1 MPIPSP
7 WPLNPDSRR
16 WLVPPAARQAIAR
29 HPLGQGLWPEALGYY
44 RQAAGHA
51 MAREAGEHEDH
62 LLLYCVQGHGEVS
75 WAAAGRRPAARRA
88 IPPGT
93 EAGAGRAL
101 PGSGEAAALRPG
113 RRAAASATL
122 PAAVG
127 DTAPEPAFRSE
138 PVGPGT
144 LVLLPAGVA
153 HHYRADADQPWSL
166 YWVHFA
172 GGAAGDFLAPLLAGQ
187 GAAACQV
194 GLGLVP
200 AFQTL
205 LALTKEGF
213 LLPPLLHAANTL
225 RALLTHAAL
234 LAPRHQSRRGRFDVW
249 AVQAYMQAHLDEPL
263 TLDQLAEA
271 FGFERFHFAKTYR
284 RLTGR
289 APLTHFLHLKMERAA
304 RLLDGG
310 ELRVSEIAGVL
321 GYEDAHYF
329 SRQFRRLM
337 GVAPSEYRAL
347 KRG

>member
-16 WLVPPAARQAIAR
+16 WLVPPAVRQALAR
-29 HPLGQGLWPEALGYY
+29 HPLAHELWPEALGYY
-44 RQAAGHA
+44 RQAVGHA
-51 MAREAGEHEDH
+51 MQRDAGEHEDH
-62 LLLYCVQGHGEVS
+62 LLLYCVQGHGEVVWEEAS
-75 WAAAGRRPAARRA
+75 RRTAERA
-88 IPPGT
+88 IPNGG
-93 EAGAGRAL
+93 EAGVGRVL
-101 PGSGEAAALRPG
+101 RGGEDAADWRPG
-113 RRAAASATL
+113 RTAAGPGSMAAGVA
-122 PAAVG
+122 PAP
-127 DTAPEPAFRSE
+127 DWHNE

-153 HHYRADADQPWSL
+153 HHYRANAEQPWSL

-172 GGAAGDFLAPLLAGQ
+172 GSGADDFLAPLLEGQ
-187 GAAACQV
+187 AAAACQV

-200 AFQTL
+200 DFQAL
-205 LALTKEGF
+205 LALTREGF
-213 LLPPLLHAANTL
+213 VLPPLLHAANTL

-263 TLDQLAEA
+263 TLDQLADA

-310 ELRVSEIAGVL
+310 ELRVSEVARVL

-329 SRQFRRLM
+329 SRQFRKLM
-337 GVAPSEYRAL
+337 GVAPSEYRGM

>member
-16 WLVPPAARQAIAR
+16 WLVPPAVRQALAR
-29 HPLGQGLWPEALGYY
+29 HPLSHELWPEALGYY

-51 MAREAGEHEDH
+51 MQRDAGEHEDH
-62 LLLYCVQGHGEVS
+62 LLLYCVQGHGEVV
-75 WAAAGRRPAARRA
+75 WEGGGATPAPDRH
-88 IPPGT
+88 
-93 EAGAGRAL
+93 
-101 PGSGEAAALRPG
+101 
-113 RRAAASATL
+113 
-122 PAAVG
+122 
-127 DTAPEPAFRSE
+127 SE
-138 PVGPGT
+138 PVGPGS

-153 HHYRADADQPWSL
+153 HHYRASAEQPWSL

-172 GGAAGDFLAPLLAGQ
+172 GSGADDFLAPLLEGK
-187 GAAACQV
+187 AAATCHP

-200 AFQTL
+200 DFQAL

-213 LLPPLLHAANTL
+213 VLPPLLHAANTL

-249 AVQAYMQAHLDEPL
+249 AVQAYMQAHLDEAL
-263 TLDQLAEA
+263 TLDQLADA

-310 ELRVSEIAGVL
+310 ELRVSEVARVL

-337 GVAPSEYRAL
+337 GVAPSEYRGM

>member
-7 WPLNPDSRR
+7 WTLNPDSRR
-16 WLVPPAARQAIAR
+16 WLLPPAARQALAR
-29 HPLGQGLWPEALGYY
+29 HPLSHELWPEALGYY

-51 MAREAGEHEDH
+51 MRREGAEHEDH
-62 LLLYCVQGHGEVS
+62 LLLYCVQGHGEVE
-75 WAAAGRRPAARRA
+75 W
-88 IPPGT
+88 
-93 EAGAGRAL
+93 
-101 PGSGEAAALRPG
+101 GEGGVAP
-113 RRAAASATL
+113 
-122 PAAVG
+122 
-127 DTAPEPAFRSE
+127 APEWLSE

-144 LVLLPAGVA
+144 LVLLPASVA
-153 HHYRADADQPWSL
+153 HHYQASVDQPWSL

-172 GGAAGDFLAPLLAGQ
+172 GRAADDFLAPLLEGQ
-187 GAAACQV
+187 AAATSQV

-200 AFQTL
+200 DFQAL

-213 LLPPLLHAANTL
+213 VLPPLLHAANTL
-225 RALLTHAAL
+225 RALLSHAAL

-249 AVQAYMQAHLDEPL
+249 AVQAYMQAHLDEAL
-263 TLDQLAEA
+263 TLDQLADA

-310 ELRVSEIAGVL
+310 ELRVSEVARVL

-337 GVAPSEYRAL
+337 GVAPSEYRAM

>member
-7 WPLNPDSRR
+7 WSLNPDSRR
-16 WLVPPAARQAIAR
+16 WLVPPAVRQALSR
-29 HPLGQGLWPEALGYY
+29 HPLAHELWPEALGYY

-51 MAREAGEHEDH
+51 MQREAGEHEDH
-62 LLLYCVQGHGEVS
+62 LLLYCVQGHGEVE
-75 WAAAGRRPAARRA
+75 W
-88 IPPGT
+88 
-93 EAGAGRAL
+93 GAGREVRTGAIAGSGQTL
-101 PGSGEAAALRPG
+101 PGSGESGDLFPGQKAAAPVS
-113 RRAAASATL
+113 RRMTAGVT
-122 PAAVG
+122 PAP
-127 DTAPEPAFRSE
+127 DWHSE

-153 HHYRADADQPWSL
+153 HHYRSSAEQPWSL

-172 GGAAGDFLAPLLAGQ
+172 GSGADDFLAPLLQARS
-187 GAAACQV
+187 AAACQV

-200 AFQTL
+200 DFQSL

-213 LLPPLLHAANTL
+213 VLPPLLHAANTL

-234 LAPRHQSRRGRFDVW
+234 LALRHQARRGRFDVW

-263 TLDQLAEA
+263 TLDQLADA

-310 ELRVSEIAGVL
+310 ELRVSEVARVL

-337 GVAPSEYRAL
+337 GVAPSEYRGM

>member
-16 WLVPPAARQAIAR
+16 WLLPPAVRQSLAR
-29 HPLGQGLWPEALGYY
+29 HPLAHELWPEALGYY

-51 MAREAGEHEDH
+51 MQRDAAEHGDH
-62 LLLYCVQGHGEVS
+62 LLLYCVQGHGEVA
-75 WAAAGRRPAARRA
+75 WGRGGASPA
-88 IPPGT
+88 P
-93 EAGAGRAL
+93 
-101 PGSGEAAALRPG
+101 
-113 RRAAASATL
+113 
-122 PAAVG
+122 
-127 DTAPEPAFRSE
+127 DCRSE

-153 HHYRADADQPWSL
+153 HQYRSGAEQPWSL

-172 GGAAGDFLAPLLAGQ
+172 GRGAGDFLAPLLQ
-187 GAAACQV
+187 GGPAAACQV

-200 AFQTL
+200 DFQAL
-205 LALTKEGF
+205 LALTREGF
-213 LLPPLLHAANTL
+213 VLPPLLHAANTL

-263 TLDQLAEA
+263 TLDQLAAA

-289 APLTHFLHLKMERAA
+289 APLAHFLHLKMERAA

-310 ELRVSEIAGVL
+310 ELRVNEVARVL

-337 GVAPSEYRAL
+337 GVAPSEYRGL

>member
-1 MPIPSP
+1 MPIHSP

-16 WLVPPAARQAIAR
+16 WLLPPAACAALSR
-29 HPLGQGLWPEALGYY
+29 HPLGHELWPGALGVY

-51 MAREAGEHEDH
+51 MAREAAEHGDH
-62 LLLYCVQGHGEVS
+62 LLLYCVQGRGEVR
-75 WAAAGRRPAARRA
+75 WAAPVAPVPADAG
-88 IPPGT
+88 
-93 EAGAGRAL
+93 
-101 PGSGEAAALRPG
+101 
-113 RRAAASATL
+113 AASAAKRPVPPA
-122 PAAVG
+122 PAALG
-127 DTAPEPAFRSE
+127 MAPV

-144 LVLLPAGVA
+144 LVVLPAGVA
-153 HHYRADADQPWSL
+153 HAYRADPGEPWTL
-166 YWVHFA
+166 YWVHFD
-172 GGAAGDFLAPLLAGQ
+172 GPRAADFLAPLLEGEPALAG
-187 GAAACQV
+187 AV

-200 AFQTL
+200 DFE
-205 LALTKEGF
+205 ALMARSKEGF
-213 LLPPLLHAANTL
+213 VLPSLLHAANLL

-234 LAPRHQSRRGRFDVW
+234 LAQRHQARRGRFDVW
-249 AVQAYMQAHLDEPL
+249 AVQAWMQAHLDEPI

-271 FGFERFHFAKTYR
+271 FGYERFHFAKTYR

-310 ELRVSEIAGVL
+310 ELRVGEVARVL
-321 GYEDAHYF
+321 GYDDAHYF

>member
-1 MPIPSP
+1 MPIHSP

-16 WLVPPAARQAIAR
+16 WLVPPAACSAVAR
-29 HPLGQGLWPEALGYY
+29 HPLGHGLQVEALGYY
-44 RQAAGHA
+44 RHAAGHA
-51 MAREAGEHEDH
+51 MAREADEHVDH
-62 LLLYCVQGHGEVS
+62 LLLYCVQGQGEVG
-75 WAAAGRRPAARRA
+75 WVA
-88 IPPGT
+88 PPGAPGRAAT
-93 EAGAGRAL
+93 PAGRA
-101 PGSGEAAALRPG
+101 PGAGDGGGGVAAAREDTG
-113 RRAAASATL
+113 VGA
-122 PAAVG
+122 PAGAVG
-127 DTAPEPAFRSE
+127 RGAEVAL

-153 HHYRADADQPWSL
+153 HHYRAHAEQPWSL
-166 YWVHFA
+166 YWAHFD
-172 GGAAGDFLAPLLAGQ
+172 GPRAPDLLALLLQ
-187 GAAACQV
+187 GRPALAVTV

-200 AFQTL
+200 DFQAL
-205 LALTKEGF
+205 LALTREGF
-213 LLPPLLHAANTL
+213 ALPPLLHAANTL

-234 LAPRHQSRRGRFDVW
+234 LAPRHQARRGRFDVW

-304 RLLDGG
+304 RLLDSG
-310 ELRVSEIAGVL
+310 ELRVSEVARVL
-321 GYEDAHYF
+321 GYDDAHYF

>member
-7 WPLNPDSRR
+7 WPLSPDSRR
-16 WLVPPAARQAIAR
+16 WLLPPAARQALAG

-44 RQAAGHA
+44 RHAAGHA
-51 MAREAGEHEDH
+51 MAREAGEHADH
-62 LLLYCVQGHGEVS
+62 LLLYCVQGHGEVE
-75 WAAAGRRPAARRA
+75 WVEERVLPPGAAAAPGPSPADGEDAVGSPRRRK
-88 IPPGT
+88 T
-93 EAGAGRAL
+93 
-101 PGSGEAAALRPG
+101 AAAVTRP
-113 RRAAASATL
+113 RATGVTPG
-122 PAAVG
+122 PAW
-127 DTAPEPAFRSE
+127 RSE

-153 HHYRADADQPWSL
+153 HRYRASAEQPWSL

-172 GGAAGDFLAPLLAGQ
+172 GDAAGDFLAPLLAGQ
-187 GAAACQV
+187 CAAACQV

-200 AFQTL
+200 GFQTL
-205 LALTKEGF
+205 LALAKEGF

-249 AVQAYMQAHLDEPL
+249 AVQAYMQAHLDEPM

-310 ELRVSEIAGVL
+310 ELRVSEIARVL

-337 GVAPSEYRAL
+337 GVAPSDYRAL

>member
-1 MPIPSP
+1 MDYLGVFVPTPSP

-16 WLVPPAARQAIAR
+16 WLLPPAASQALAR
-29 HPLGQGLWPEALGYY
+29 HPLAHELWPEALGYY
-44 RQAAGHA
+44 RHAASHA
-51 MAREAGEHEDH
+51 MARGAGEHGDH

-75 WAAAGRRPAARRA
+75 WEAAAGR
-88 IPPGT
+88 
-93 EAGAGRAL
+93 AG
-101 PGSGEAAALRPG
+101 
-113 RRAAASATL
+113 
-122 PAAVG
+122 PAAVH
-127 DTAPEPAFRSE
+127 
-138 PVGPGT
+138 PVGPGA

-153 HHYRADADQPWSL
+153 HEYHADPAQPWSL

-172 GGAAGDFLAPLLAGQ
+172 GSAAAAFLAPLCGGR
-187 GAAACQV
+187 GAAVVPA

-200 AFQTL
+200 DFQAL

-234 LAPRHQSRRGRFDVW
+234 LAPRHQGGRGRFDVW
-249 AVQAYMQAHLDEPL
+249 AVQAYMQAHLDEAL
-263 TLDQLAEA
+263 TLDQLADA

-310 ELRVSEIAGVL
+310 ELRVGEVARVL
-321 GYEDAHYF
+321 GYDDAHYF

-337 GVAPSEYRAL
+337 GVAPSAYRVL

>member
-1 MPIPSP
+1 MPIHSP

-16 WLVPPAARQAIAR
+16 WLLPPAACAALSR
-29 HPLGQGLWPEALGYY
+29 HPLAHELWPEALGVY

-51 MAREAGEHEDH
+51 MARDADEHGDH
-62 LLLYCVQGHGEVS
+62 LLLYCVQGRGEVR
-75 WAAAGRRPAARRA
+75 WDPA
-88 IPPGT
+88 PSLVG
-93 EAGAGRAL
+93 
-101 PGSGEAAALRPG
+101 
-113 RRAAASATL
+113 AASAAKPL
-122 PAAVG
+122 RAGRLALA
-127 DTAPEPAFRSE
+127 TAPASLDLDAPAVA
-138 PVGPGT
+138 VGPGT
-144 LVLLPAGVA
+144 LVVLPAGVGHA
-153 HHYRADADQPWSL
+153 YQADPDEPWTL
-166 YWVHFA
+166 YWVHFD
-172 GGAAGDFLAPLLAGQ
+172 GPRAADFLAPLLEGGPALAG
-187 GAAACQV
+187 AV

-200 AFQTL
+200 DFE
-205 LALTKEGF
+205 ALMARTREGF
-213 LLPPLLHAANTL
+213 VLPSLLHAANTL

-234 LAPRHQSRRGRFDVW
+234 LAQRHQARRGRFDVW

-271 FGFERFHFAKTYR
+271 FGYERFHFAKTYR

-310 ELRVSEIAGVL
+310 ELRVGEVARVL
-321 GYEDAHYF
+321 GYDDAHYF

>member
-1 MPIPSP
+1 MPIHSP

-16 WLVPPAARQAIAR
+16 WLVPPAACAAVAR
-29 HPLGQGLWPEALGYY
+29 HPLGHELQVEALGYY
-44 RQAAGHA
+44 RHAAGHA
-51 MAREAGEHEDH
+51 MAREAVEHVDH
-62 LLLYCVQGHGEVS
+62 LLLYCVQGQGEVG
-75 WAAAGRRPAARRA
+75 WAAPASAARAADRSAGEATRVPARA
-88 IPPGT
+88 DDGGDGRVGAAGSR
-93 EAGAGRAL
+93 ESGQGVSAAKGHAGAERL
-101 PGSGEAAALRPG
+101 VEESL
-113 RRAAASATL
+113 
-122 PAAVG
+122 
-127 DTAPEPAFRSE
+127 

-144 LVLLPAGVA
+144 LVLLPVGVA
-153 HHYRADADQPWSL
+153 HHYRAHAEQPWSL
-166 YWVHFA
+166 YWVHFDGPRA
-172 GGAAGDFLAPLLAGQ
+172 PDFLAPLLQ
-187 GAAACQV
+187 GRPALAAPV

-200 AFQTL
+200 DFQAL
-205 LALTKEGF
+205 LGLTREGF
-213 LLPPLLHAANTL
+213 ALPPLLHAANTL

-234 LAPRHQSRRGRFDVW
+234 LAPRHQARRGRFDVW

-304 RLLDGG
+304 RLLDSG
-310 ELRVSEIAGVL
+310 ELRVSEVARVL
-321 GYEDAHYF
+321 GYDDAHYF

>member
-1 MPIPSP
+1 MPIHSP

-16 WLVPPAARQAIAR
+16 WLVPPAACAAVAR
-29 HPLGQGLWPEALGYY
+29 HPLGHELQVEALGYY
-44 RQAAGHA
+44 RHAAGHA
-51 MAREAGEHEDH
+51 MAREAEEHVDH
-62 LLLYCVQGHGEVS
+62 LLLYCVQGQGEVG
-75 WAAAGRRPAARRA
+75 WDDVGTGAAGTRVRGERMSP
-88 IPPGT
+88 
-93 EAGAGRAL
+93 AGAPVAAGHGREESL
-101 PGSGEAAALRPG
+101 
-113 RRAAASATL
+113 
-122 PAAVG
+122 
-127 DTAPEPAFRSE
+127 

-153 HHYRADADQPWSL
+153 HQYRAHAEQPWSL
-166 YWVHFA
+166 YWAHFDGPRA
-172 GGAAGDFLAPLLAGQ
+172 PDFLAPLLQ
-187 GAAACQV
+187 GRPALAATV

-200 AFQTL
+200 DFQAL

-213 LLPPLLHAANTL
+213 ALPPLLHAANTL

-234 LAPRHQSRRGRFDVW
+234 LAPRHQARRGRFDVW

-304 RLLDGG
+304 RLLDSG
-310 ELRVSEIAGVL
+310 ELRVSEVARVL
-321 GYEDAHYF
+321 GYDDAHYF

>member
-16 WLVPPAARQAIAR
+16 WLVPPAACRALSR
-29 HPLGQGLWPEALGYY
+29 HPLAHELWPEALGYY
-44 RQAAGHA
+44 RHAAGHA
-51 MAREAGEHEDH
+51 MAREAAEHEDH

-75 WAAAGRRPAARRA
+75 WDGAAGS
-88 IPPGT
+88 T
-93 EAGAGRAL
+93 AGGA
-101 PGSGEAAALRPG
+101 
-113 RRAAASATL
+113 
-122 PAAVG
+122 
-127 DTAPEPAFRSE
+127 
-138 PVGPGT
+138 VGPGT

-153 HHYRADADQPWSL
+153 HRYRAEAAQPWSL

-172 GGAAGDFLAPLLAGQ
+172 GSAAPAFLAPLLGGAG
-187 GAAACQV
+187 ATTAQV

-200 AFQTL
+200 DFQAL
-205 LALTKEGF
+205 LALTREGF
-213 LLPPLLHAANTL
+213 VLPPLLHAANAL

-234 LAPRHQSRRGRFDVW
+234 LATRHQARRGRFDVW

-263 TLDQLAEA
+263 TLDQLADA

-310 ELRVSEIAGVL
+310 ELRVGEVARVL
-321 GYEDAHYF
+321 GYDDA
-329 SRQFRRLM
+329 
-337 GVAPSEYRAL
+337 
-347 KRG
+347 

>member
-16 WLVPPAARQAIAR
+16 WLVPPAVRQALAR
-29 HPLGQGLWPEALGYY
+29 HPLAHELWPEALGYY

-51 MAREAGEHEDH
+51 MQRDAGEHEDH
-62 LLLYCVQGHGEVS
+62 LLLYCVQGHGEVE
-75 WAAAGRRPAARRA
+75 W
-88 IPPGT
+88 
-93 EAGAGRAL
+93 AGAGKGAEGRGSPPDIVTG
-101 PGSGEAAALRPG
+101 PGRELLATEGAVDPRQG
-113 RRAAASATL
+113 RRATSSAPGQVAAGLT
-122 PAAVG
+122 PAP
-127 DTAPEPAFRSE
+127 DWLSE

-153 HHYRADADQPWSL
+153 HHYRASAEQPWSL

-172 GGAAGDFLAPLLAGQ
+172 GSGAGDFLKPLLDGRA
-187 GAAACQV
+187 AAACQV

-200 AFQTL
+200 DFQAL
-205 LALTKEGF
+205 LALTKDGF
-213 LLPPLLHAANTL
+213 VLPPLLHAANTL

-234 LAPRHQSRRGRFDVW
+234 LAPRHQSRRGRFNVW

-263 TLDQLAEA
+263 TLDQLADA

-310 ELRVSEIAGVL
+310 ELRVSEVARVL

-337 GVAPSEYRAL
+337 GVAPSEYRGM

>member
-16 WLVPPAARQAIAR
+16 WLVPPAVRQALAR
-29 HPLGQGLWPEALGYY
+29 HPLAHELWPEALGYY

-51 MAREAGEHEDH
+51 MARDAGEHEDH
-62 LLLYCVQGHGEVS
+62 LLLYCVQGHGEVA
-75 WAAAGRRPAARRA
+75 WAAGRYVRPGADAG
-88 IPPGT
+88 PGPSLSGGE
-93 EAGAGRAL
+93 EAGVPR
-101 PGSGEAAALRPG
+101 PGHKAAAPVS
-113 RRAAASATL
+113 RRMAAGET
-122 PAAVG
+122 PAP
-127 DTAPEPAFRSE
+127 DWHSE

-172 GGAAGDFLAPLLAGQ
+172 GPAAPAFLAPLLPGRP
-187 GAAACQV
+187 AAACQV

-200 AFQTL
+200 DFQGL

-213 LLPPLLHAANTL
+213 VLPPLLHAANLL
-225 RALLTHAAL
+225 RALLSHAAL
-234 LAPRHQSRRGRFDVW
+234 LAPRHQARRGRFDVW

-263 TLDQLAEA
+263 TLDQLADA

-310 ELRVSEIAGVL
+310 ELRVGDVARVL

>member
-16 WLVPPAARQAIAR
+16 WLVPPAVRQALAR
-29 HPLGQGLWPEALGYY
+29 HPLARELWPEALGYY

-51 MAREAGEHEDH
+51 MQREAAEHEDD
-62 LLLYCVQGHGEVS
+62 LLLYCVQGHGEVAWVAGPERGKRPS
-75 WAAAGRRPAARRA
+75 GRELASGDGQPAQQREAAGLDRRRAA
-88 IPPGT
+88 IPPRERVEGT
-93 EAGAGRAL
+93 VGELEWQGAA
-101 PGSGEAAALRPG
+101 
-113 RRAAASATL
+113 
-122 PAAVG
+122 
-127 DTAPEPAFRSE
+127 
-138 PVGPGT
+138 VGPGT

-153 HHYRADADQPWSL
+153 HHYRADPEQPWSL

-172 GGAAGDFLAPLLAGQ
+172 GPAAGGFLAPLLEGAP
-187 GAAACQV
+187 AAACQV

-200 AFQTL
+200 EFQTL
-205 LALTKEGF
+205 LGLTKEGF
-213 LLPPLLHAANTL
+213 LMSPLLHAANTL

-234 LAPRHQSRRGRFDVW
+234 LAPRHQARRGRFDVW

-263 TLDQLAEA
+263 TLDQLADA

-310 ELRVSEIAGVL
+310 ELRVSEVARVL

-337 GVAPSEYRAL
+337 GVAPSEYRGL

>member
-16 WLVPPAARQAIAR
+16 WLLPPAVRQALAR
-29 HPLGQGLWPEALGYY
+29 HPLARELWPEALGYY
-44 RQAAGHA
+44 RHAAGHA
-51 MAREAGEHEDH
+51 MQREAGEHGDQ
-62 LLLYCVQGHGEVS
+62 LLLYCVQGHGEVA
-75 WAAAGRRPAARRA
+75 WAPAAANGKGGAA
-88 IPPGT
+88 G
-93 EAGAGRAL
+93 GAVRL
-101 PGSGEAAALRPG
+101 S
-113 RRAAASATL
+113 AASAAEDWQG
-122 PAAVG
+122 AA
-127 DTAPEPAFRSE
+127 
-138 PVGPGT
+138 VGPGT

-153 HHYRADADQPWSL
+153 HHYRADRDQPWSL

-172 GGAAGDFLAPLLAGQ
+172 GPAAAGFLAPLLAEAP
-187 GAAACQV
+187 AAACQV

-200 AFQTL
+200 EFQTL
-205 LALTKEGF
+205 LGLTREGF
-213 LLPPLLHAANTL
+213 LMPPLVHAANTL

-263 TLDQLAEA
+263 TLDQLADA
-271 FGFERFHFAKTYR
+271 FGFERFHFAKSYR

-310 ELRVSEIAGVL
+310 ELRVSEVARVL

-337 GVAPSEYRAL
+337 GVAPSEYRGL

>member
-1 MPIPSP
+1 MPIHSP

-16 WLVPPAARQAIAR
+16 WLLPPAACQALSR
-29 HPLGQGLWPEALGYY
+29 HPLGRELWPEALGYY

-51 MAREAGEHEDH
+51 MQREAAEHGDH
-62 LLLYCVQGHGEVS
+62 LLLYCVQGHGDVGWEAATRPERAGAAS
-75 WAAAGRRPAARRA
+75 GPGRASAGAAAPAASGRLAEGEQSERV
-88 IPPGT
+88 
-93 EAGAGRAL
+93 GA
-101 PGSGEAAALRPG
+101 
-113 RRAAASATL
+113 
-122 PAAVG
+122 
-127 DTAPEPAFRSE
+127 
-138 PVGPGT
+138 GT

-153 HHYRADADQPWSL
+153 HHYRADAGQPWSL

-172 GGAAGDFLAPLLAGQ
+172 GPAASDFLAPLLG
-187 GAAACQV
+187 GRRAAACQV

-200 AFQTL
+200 DFQ
-205 LALTKEGF
+205 ALIALSREGF
-213 LLPPLLHAANTL
+213 VLPPLLHAANAL

-234 LAPRHQSRRGRFDVW
+234 LAPKQQARRSRFDVW
-249 AVQAYMQAHLDEPL
+249 AIQAYMQAHLDEPL
-263 TLDQLAEA
+263 TLDQLADA

-304 RLLDGG
+304 RLLDSG
-310 ELRVSEIAGVL
+310 ELRVSEVAGVL

>member
-51 MAREAGEHEDH
+51 MAREAAEHEDH

-75 WAAAGRRPAARRA
+75 WAAAA
-88 IPPGT
+88 
-93 EAGAGRAL
+93 
-101 PGSGEAAALRPG
+101 
-113 RRAAASATL
+113 ATL

-127 DTAPEPAFRSE
+127 DGAREPAFRSE

-153 HHYRADADQPWSL
+153 HHYRADTDQPWSL